1 MKWFGKCLNYFF
13 TGMGF
18 GAICYVCVLTFF
30 NPGVPPTI
38 KSTVSVLGISGVI
51 GFLAM
56 IFKTDLPIGG
66 AIAIH
71 FIGTFILFW
80 VMCGINQWQINV
92 SSILLFLFMYIVI
105 WIICLIEQKKTI
117 DRINVRIKKR
127 NINKN

>member
-1 MKWFGKCLNYFF
+1 M
-13 TGMGF
+13 
-18 GAICYVCVLTFF
+18 LTFF
-30 NPGVPPTI
+30 NPGVAPTI

-92 SSILLFLFMYIVI
+92 SSILLFLFIYIVI
-105 WIICLIEQKKTI
+105 WIICLLEQKKTI

>member
-1 MKWFGKCLNYFF
+1 
-13 TGMGF
+13 MGF

-80 VMCGINQWQINV
+80 VMCGINV
-92 SSILLFLFMYIVI
+92 SSILLFLFIYIVI
-105 WIICLIEQKKTI
+105 WIICLLEQKKTI

>member
-30 NPGVPPTI
+30 NPGVAPTI

-71 FIGTFILFW
+71 FIG
-80 VMCGINQWQINV
+80 INQWQINV
-92 SSILLFLFMYIVI
+92 SSILLFLFIYIVI
-105 WIICLIEQKKTI
+105 WIICLLEQKKTI